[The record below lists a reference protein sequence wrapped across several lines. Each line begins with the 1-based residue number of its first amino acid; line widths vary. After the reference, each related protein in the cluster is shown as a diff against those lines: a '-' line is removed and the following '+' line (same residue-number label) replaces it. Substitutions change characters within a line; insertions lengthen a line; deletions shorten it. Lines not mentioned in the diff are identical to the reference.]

1 MTPANSMRIERT
13 LAIFRRAAPAL
24 LLGVIG
30 TSCTVGPNYKR
41 PKLELPADW
50 VGAARTPEG
59 VPTTQASQTVQAAAD
74 VARWWT
80 SLDDPVLDTLVERAI
95 ESNLDLQRAAAR
107 VRQARGSVG
116 VSQAGLFPTADLGGR
131 YSHSVTGPGDDQRE
145 GTTVTLPDG
154 TPITTG
160 GGGGRETRR
169 DLWRAGIDAA
179 WELDVFGGIRRDV
192 EAARADEQFAVE
204 DWRDVL
210 VTLVSEVA
218 LNYADLRQFQR
229 QIDIAVKNL
238 DAQVHTAEVTRQK
251 FEGGEVSRL
260 DVVNADAQVASTRS
274 QIPGLRTAERQAIYN
289 LSVLLGREPAA
300 LVDELSHGGPIPD
313 VPRQIPIGLPSD
325 LLRRR
330 PDIRRA
336 EAAAHAATARVGVAV
351 ADLFPRFSLTGSL
364 GLQGN
369 QINSLGDARN
379 YFWSLGPSVSW
390 PLFDAGRIRS
400 NINVRTAAQE
410 ESLLTYRNTILV
422 AMRDVENALVAFTNE
437 QERRQ
442 SLIESVRQNRAA
454 VDLSLKLY
462 SQGTEEFLNVLNAQR
477 SLLVAEAALAD
488 SDRTVCANLIALYK
502 ALGGGWETPAAPAAQ
517 QAAATPAPAPTT
529 QPRGG

>member
-1 MTPANSMRIERT
+1 MLP
-13 LAIFRRAAPAL
+13 L
-24 LLGVIG
+24 LLLVASL
-30 TSCTVGPNYKR
+30 SCTVGPNYQR
-41 PKLELPADW
+41 PKIELPADW
-50 VGAARTPEG
+50 AGAAKTPEG

-80 SLDDPVLDTLVERAI
+80 SLDDPVLDSLVERAI
-95 ESNLDLQRAAAR
+95 ESNLDLQRAASR
-107 VRQARGSVG
+107 IRQARASVG
-116 VSQAGLFPTADLGGR
+116 VSRAGLFPTADLGGNYR
-131 YSHSVTGPGDDQRE
+131 HSVSGPGDAGSNGR
-145 GTTVTLPDG
+145 TVTLPDG

-160 GGGGRETRR
+160 GGNRPESRS
-169 DLWRAGIDAA
+169 DLFRAGLDAA

-192 EAARADEQFAVE
+192 EASRADEQFAVE

-238 DAQVHTAEVTRQK
+238 DAQVHTAEVTQK
-251 FEGGEVSRL
+251 KFAGGEVSRL
-260 DVVNADAQVASTRS
+260 DVANAEAQVASTRS
-274 QIPGLRTAERQAIYN
+274 QIPSLRTAERQTIYN

-330 PDIRRA
+330 PDVRRA

-364 GLQGN
+364 GLQGDHV
-369 QINSLGDARN
+369 NSLGDARN
-379 YFWSLGPSVSW
+379 YFWSFGPSVSW

-410 ESLLTYRNTILV
+410 EALLTYRSTILL
-422 AMRDVENALVAFTNE
+422 ALQDVENALVAYTNE

-442 SLIESVRQNRAA
+442 ALVESVQQNRRA

-488 SDRTVCANLIALYK
+488 SDRTMVANLIALYK
-502 ALGGGWETPAAPAAQ
+502 ALGGGWETPAPAQ
-517 QAAATPAPAPTT
+517 QASAAQTPAPTT
-529 QPRGG
+529 RPRGG